1 MVTPNHPRR
10 AARALTSRPM
20 PSGAAAGA
28 ARPLGRRA
36 GNIVLAC
43 ALSLSMVP
51 SLAFAEEAETAEG
64 ESIELVAETAAAA
77 EPTTESAP
85 TTKTEATKEKAE
97 EKAEGAKAPEKPESS
112 DKTNKT
118 EGTQQSSNKT
128 EAAAPTAT
136 ETPAAPEAEPS
147 DAAPATP
154 ETPTNDATAQNV
166 ELTEGVTYEG
176 EAALLKAD
184 GTPSGAARYIE
195 KTITVVRHGAV
206 YIVTFSVTTE
216 GQQYITEIEDASSL
230 GEGHYALRAASIDD
244 PLSIKFKLTTPMGAM
259 TQEGFLAIAAD
270 SLTEADSNSVD
281 KSGLQGVLA
290 AAKRLTQGQKS
301 DAAWKTLQDAIK
313 AAEAVL
319 ANDSATEDE
328 VTQAAASVGRAMKA
342 FNESENVGGTDQ
354 PTPEQPGASD
364 SEQTPKPP
372 VQAEDGAVGTPGG
385 FYLVKDKAY
394 PVKAST
400 TSSMI
405 NQMSMLD
412 EDATVV
418 WNGSAYVVTIG
429 FQGTMASALKGIT
442 YEGKQAQA
450 LGNNRF
456 SFEASDIAK
465 GFHLAFNLGSPAPE
479 MTVEGDIML
488 DTTSL
493 PTESGKPIESEK
505 PTPKPEGDSNQN
517 ANNSGATNNSS
528 TKAEKFQVGH
538 TYRVPI
544 SFTKQ
549 GSSTTSMAAKYFGDT
564 ALVRPRANGTFDVT
578 FAATSE
584 GLKYIN
590 ALKYKGANLKR
601 SGNQFTVNIPAASGD
616 TTVPIVMDISMLR
629 DLGLGDAV
637 TADMHLYLSR
647 AEDLGTGKDGAQA
660 SSNAMLAQTGD
671 AEDATGLALAAMAAG
686 AVAVACRRRLSAE

>member
-43 ALSLSMVP
+43 ALSLSLVP
-51 SLAFAEEAETAEG
+51 SIAFAEEAETAEG
-64 ESIELVAETAAAA
+64 ESIELVAETAAAT

-85 TTKTEATKEKAE
+85 TAKTEAPEKKTE
-97 EKAEGAKAPEKPESS
+97 EVKVAEKPESS
-112 DKTNKT
+112 DKVDRTEAAQQPTTKT
-118 EGTQQSSNKT
+118 EPT
-128 EAAAPTAT
+128 AAPTAT
-136 ETPAAPEAEPS
+136 ETPETPEAKPA
-147 DAAPATP
+147 DATP
-154 ETPTNDATAQNV
+154 AAGETASPTSLDLSSV
-166 ELTEGVTYEG
+166 REGVTYRVAVTALTSTMGDSVGFIKPGGDAHYAYIKKVG
-176 EAALLKAD
+176 EAYSLSFSFTGYPGPMSSITCNGQTAPVAEPYDFTFAFDDIPSQISLTVAVMGRDFPATMTLDPDTLEVAPADKTALKTAIDEAKSLRQEQKSEEAWKA
-184 GTPSGAARYIE
+184 
-195 KTITVVRHGAV
+195 
-206 YIVTFSVTTE
+206 
-216 GQQYITEIEDASSL
+216 L
-230 GEGHYALRAASIDD
+230 
-244 PLSIKFKLTTPMGAM
+244 
-259 TQEGFLAIAAD
+259 QEAIATAETAYNNPRI
-270 SLTEADSNSVD
+270 LQ
-281 KSGLQGVLA
+281 QGV
-290 AAKRLTQGQKS
+290 
-301 DAAWKTLQDAIK
+301 DAVTATLRD
-313 AAEAVL
+313 
-319 ANDSATEDE
+319 
-328 VTQAAASVGRAMKA
+328 AMKA
-342 FNESENVGGTDQ
+342 FNESENVGGADQ
-354 PTPEQPGASD
+354 PTPEQPGGSD

-372 VQAEDGAVGTPGG
+372 VQAEDGAGATPGG

-405 NQMSMLD
+405 NQMSLLS

-429 FQGTMASALKGIT
+429 FQGTLASALKGIT

-505 PTPKPEGDSNQN
+505 PTPKPEGSSNQN
-517 ANNSGATNNSS
+517 ANNSGAANNSS

-544 SFTKQ
+544 AFTKQ
-549 GSSTTSMAAKYFGDT
+549 GGSATSMAAKYFGDT

-590 ALKYKGANLKR
+590 ALKYKGTNLKR

-637 TADMHLYLSR
+637 TADMHLYLNR
-647 AEDLGTGKDGAQA
+647 AEDLGTGKDSAQA
-660 SSNAMLAQTGD
+660 SSNAMLAQTSD
-671 AEDATGLALAAMAAG
+671 AEDATGLALAALAAG
-686 AVAVACRRRLSAE
+686 AVAVACRRRLGAE